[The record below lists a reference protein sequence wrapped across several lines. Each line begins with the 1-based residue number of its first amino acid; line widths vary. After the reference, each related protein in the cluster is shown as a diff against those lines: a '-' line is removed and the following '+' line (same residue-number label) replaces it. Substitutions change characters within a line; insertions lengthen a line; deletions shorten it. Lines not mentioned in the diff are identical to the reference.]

1 MTLRER
7 RKGREIALQALYQLE
22 ITREASEQALATFAD
37 RLEASPAAKTF
48 ALELVRGVLAE
59 RSRIDE
65 IIAAACEN
73 WRVERLSRIDLN
85 VIRVAAYELMAMDLP
100 LEIAI
105 NEAIEV
111 ARRFGTKDSAAFVN
125 GVLDQIAARLG
136 LKPRNA
142 AEPAESD

>member
-7 RKGREIALQALYQLE
+7 RKGREIALQALYQME
-22 ITREASEQALATFAD
+22 ITREESEQALASFAE
-37 RLEASPAAKTF
+37 RSEASPAAKSF

-59 RSRIDE
+59 RAAIDAL
-65 IIAAACEN
+65 IAEASEN

-85 VIRVAAYELMAMDLP
+85 VIRVAVYELRSMNLP

-105 NEAIEV
+105 NEAVEV
-111 ARRFGTKDSAAFVN
+111 AKRFGSGESTAFVN
-125 GVLDQIAARLG
+125 GVLDQIASRLG
-136 LKPRNA
+136 LRARGA

>member
-7 RKGREIALQALYQLE
+7 RKGREIALQALYQME
-22 ITREASEQALATFAD
+22 ITREESEQALASFAE
-37 RLEASPAAKTF
+37 RSEASPAAKSF

-59 RSRIDE
+59 RAAIDAL
-65 IIAAACEN
+65 IAEASEN

-85 VIRVAAYELMAMDLP
+85 VIRVAVYELRSMNLP

-105 NEAIEV
+105 NEAVEV
-111 ARRFGTKDSAAFVN
+111 ARRFGSGESTAFVN
-125 GVLDQIAARLG
+125 GVLDQIASRLG
-136 LKPRNA
+136 LRARGA

>member
-7 RKGREIALQALYQLE
+7 RKGREIALQVLYQLE
-22 ITREASEQALATFAD
+22 ITRDETEEALSTFAERSEANAAAKSFALA
-37 RLEASPAAKTF
+37 
-48 ALELVRGVLAE
+48 LVRGVLAE
-59 RSRIDE
+59 REKIDAMVGETSR
-65 IIAAACEN
+65 N

-85 VIRVAAYELMAMDLP
+85 IIRVAAYELMALDLP

-111 ARRFGTKDSAAFVN
+111 ARRFGSQESAAFVN
-125 GVLDQIAARLG
+125 GVLDQIAVRLG
-136 LKPRNA
+136 RKPRSA